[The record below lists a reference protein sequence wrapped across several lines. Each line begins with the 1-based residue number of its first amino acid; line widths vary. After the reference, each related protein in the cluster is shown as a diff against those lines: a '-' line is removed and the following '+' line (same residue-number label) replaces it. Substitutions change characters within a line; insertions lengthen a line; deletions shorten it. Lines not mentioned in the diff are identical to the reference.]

1 MARLLRYKAN
11 LDGTW
16 WVGHCE
22 GSLGKPSVQPCTGE
36 NSLIWLPSYLPLAI
50 ALLFPYLV
58 GHQVLTQVCAGDRRL
73 CFGSV
78 GGAQP
83 VRDCRACGCFT

>member
-1 MARLLRYKAN
+1 MARWLRYKAN

-22 GSLGKPSVQPCTGE
+22 GSLGKPSVQPCTGV
-36 NSLIWLPSYLPLAI
+36 NSHIWLPSYLPLAI

-58 GHQVLTQVCAGDRRL
+58 GRQVLTQVCAGDRRL
-73 CFGSV
+73 GFGSV
-78 GGAQP
+78 SGAQP